1 VGQRVERGQ
10 ALAILTPVVA
20 TADRSSFESTAGEI
34 DTRIALAEAKLSRI
48 TRIAGVVAQKDIEDT
63 RTELETLKTRRT
75 AVRAAVRETVTLTAP
90 ISGTISMSMA
100 VPGQLANAREALFE
114 VVDLSRLWVEA
125 IAFDARLVADITAA
139 RAVEATGEVLALD
152 YVGRGVSARQQG
164 LPLHFSI
171 KTPPTTLVIGKP
183 VNVLLTTRETRQG
196 MILPQSAVVKGQNG
210 LSIVWTHTQAERFKP
225 NVVKVKPIDGQRLL
239 VEGGLSP
246 NERVVIEGATLLNQ
260 VR

>member
-1 VGQRVERGQ
+1 M
-10 ALAILTPVVA
+10 
-20 TADRSSFESTAGEI
+20 ST
-34 DTRIALAEAKLSRI
+34 
-48 TRIAGVVAQKDIEDT
+48 
-63 RTELETLKTRRT
+63 
-75 AVRAAVRETVTLTAP
+75 
-90 ISGTISMSMA
+90 A
-100 VPGQLANAREALFE
+100 VPGQLATAREALFE
-114 VVDLSRLWVEA
+114 IVDPSRMWVEA

-171 KTPPTTLVIGKP
+171 KSPPASLVIGKP
-183 VNVLLTTRETRQG
+183 VNVLLTTKETRQG

-239 VEGGLSP
+239 VEGGLAA